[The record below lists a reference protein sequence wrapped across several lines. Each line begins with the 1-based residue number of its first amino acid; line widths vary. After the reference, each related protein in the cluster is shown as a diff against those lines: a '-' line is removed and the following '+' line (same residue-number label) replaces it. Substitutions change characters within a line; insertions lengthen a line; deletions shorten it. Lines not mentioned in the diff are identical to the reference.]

1 MVILTEDQIKALKNK
16 LTDADGNFYVEV
28 VFDNGLTVQAEGYLW
43 IHGYVEDE
51 FHVGYHN
58 ATNAWVETGR
68 DVSVELTGWQVD
80 PITEEDVEVEI
91 AAESVKKIEEFLNAA

>member
-1 MVILTEDQIKALKNK
+1 MVILTEDQIKALQNK
-16 LTDADGNFYVEV
+16 LADADGNFYVEV

-91 AAESVKKIEEFLNAA
+91 ATESVKKIEKFLNAA

>member
-1 MVILTEDQIKALKNK
+1 MVILTKEQIKALKDK
-16 LTDADGNFYVEV
+16 LASADGKFYVEV
-28 VFDNGLTVQAEGYLW
+28 EFDDLMVQAEGYLW
-43 IHGYVEDE
+43 IYGYVEDE
-51 FHVGYHN
+51 FHVGYES

-91 AAESVKKIEEFLNAA
+91 APESVKEIEDYLNAA

>member
-1 MVILTEDQIKALKNK
+1 MVILTEDQIKALQNK
-16 LTDADGNFYVEV
+16 LTDADGKFYVEV

>member
-1 MVILTEDQIKALKNK
+1 MVTLTKEQIKALKDK
-16 LTDADGNFYVEV
+16 LASADGKFYVEV
-28 VFDNGLTVQAEGYLW
+28 EFDDLMVQAEGFIE

-51 FHVGYHN
+51 FHVGYDN

-91 AAESVKKIEEFLNAA
+91 APESVKEIEDYLNAA